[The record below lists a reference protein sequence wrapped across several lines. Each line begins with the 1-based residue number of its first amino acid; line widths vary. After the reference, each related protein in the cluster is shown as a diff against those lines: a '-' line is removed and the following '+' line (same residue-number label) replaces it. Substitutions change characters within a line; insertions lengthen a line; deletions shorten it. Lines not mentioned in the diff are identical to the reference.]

1 MIIRYLVLIAFLC
14 SSGAAVAQG
23 PNTPRPEEIKAFH
36 ECLRKRGLVFNDRV
50 QCIGKVFETCAM
62 KLQDQ
67 TSMGMREC
75 YSRETALWEKMIL
88 NSEKELRRNENKP
101 TKTMLSEAARNWK
114 AFRNN
119 TCNIPYAMNPKGTL
133 APVLGMECFN
143 RITALWALQL
153 SEFATPLGN

>member
-1 MIIRYLVLIAFLC
+1 MIIRCLVFLAFL
-14 SSGAAVAQG
+14 SSSAVALAQG
-23 PNTPRPEEIKAFH
+23 PNQPRADEIKVFH
-36 ECLRKRGLVFNDRV
+36 ECLQKGGLVFTNRV
-50 QCIGKVFETCAM
+50 QCIGKVFEHCAM

-75 YSRETALWEKMIL
+75 YSRETALWEKMIS
-88 NSEKELRRNENKP
+88 NSEKELRRNENKA
-101 TKTMLSEAARNWK
+101 TKTELVESTRNWK

-119 TCNIPYAMNPKGTL
+119 ACNIPFAMNPKGTL

-153 SEFATPLGN
+153 SEFATPLGD